1 MTDWKQAE
9 KIYKKLAKEGDITW
23 QESDVIYQI
32 VYDYLYRDTLDED
45 DNKRR
50 DFLKSWYNL
59 VIVKLNSGKTGTFL
73 HTALVNPRERI
84 LLKRMRYKSTSNI
97 IYELLHYINMFLQK
111 LEGKDKATIL
121 TFKTKEDASNFFK
134 GKMKLRLTGRKYQGF
149 DRKYQYTL
157 GINPPTGNWPS
168 VTDLYQKYFFEIYR
182 PLTLTRVGFDSF
194 VKLDIEDE
202 NFKKACVI
210 YGCSKKVYGI
220 QEVYERAIEIM
231 LDMNIPLYA
240 YSTSL
245 FTELSKAEFDMF
257 VDERYA
263 EYVDRIFRSLPYA
276 IDSRFFETCKK
287 NDEKFTDAV
296 RRVIK
301 DLMFDKFKDAEEND
315 SWIDVI
321 R

>member
-1 MTDWKQAE
+1 MTDWKRVE
-9 KIYKKLAKEGDITW
+9 EIYRKLVEEEDITW

-32 VYDYLYRDTLDED
+32 AFDCLYKDTPDED
-45 DNKRR
+45 DDKRR
-50 DFLKSWYNL
+50 NFLKSWYNRVL
-59 VIVKLNSGKTGTFL
+59 VKLNSGKTGTFL
-73 HTALVNPRERI
+73 HTVLIDPGERI
-84 LLKRMRYKSTSNI
+84 LIKRMHDRSNSDV
-97 IYELLHYINMFLQK
+97 YSLLKYISMFLQK
-111 LEGKDKATIL
+111 LKDRDRTTIL
-121 TFKTKEDASNFFK
+121 TFKTKEDASKFFK

-157 GINPPTGNWPS
+157 GINPPAGIWAS

-182 PLTLTRVGFDSF
+182 PLTLTRAGFDGF

-202 NFKKACVI
+202 SFRKACAI

-301 DLMFDKFKDAEEND
+301 DLMFDKFKDAEED
-315 SWIDVI
+315 DLWIDVI